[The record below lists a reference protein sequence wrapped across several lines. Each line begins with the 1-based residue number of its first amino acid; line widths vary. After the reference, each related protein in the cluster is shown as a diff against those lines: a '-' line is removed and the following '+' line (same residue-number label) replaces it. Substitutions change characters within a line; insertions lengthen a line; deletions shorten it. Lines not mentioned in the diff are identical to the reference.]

1 MKTKAFMAAFVAC
14 VTLIPL
20 VSVRAANASTYTLVG
35 IGCSTED
42 CSMTGTFD
50 YNGSFSNID
59 ISMTGT
65 VFSGSVFSS
74 DQGSTATQLFIGD
87 NHDDYWVLNFAQR
100 LAVNGGNDA
109 ITSGCG
115 FSTTGPADP
124 AGCTFFY
131 NTFGLTG
138 SVQSSVSALDSPPAS
153 VPGPVAGA
161 GLPGL
166 VFGCGGFL
174 VWRRKKRNVAGLL
187 APQRCSKKKRPQR
200 PGGRAGPLNTSPAP
214 SPCELFTSALADRPC
229 ITRGRCG
236 SLLLHRDGLPPS
248 TFCRSPGAPVHHI
261 ISDASRRSNP

>member
-214 SPCELFTSALADRPC
+214 SPL
-229 ITRGRCG
+229 
-236 SLLLHRDGLPPS
+236 
-248 TFCRSPGAPVHHI
+248 
-261 ISDASRRSNP
+261 